1 MPRQNRRRTDD
12 PARST
17 QPRSVVGER
26 VESWRGEDYLVRS
39 LAGTRSGQPYRCP
52 GCDQLVAASAPHV
65 VVWPADD
72 PDATDRRHWHTTCWS
87 ARDRRAPTI
96 QRGRA
101 SPRY

>member
-1 MPRQNRRRTDD
+1 MPRQNRRRADE

-39 LAGTRSGQPYRCP
+39 LAGTRSGPPYRCP
-52 GCDQLVAASAPHV
+52 GCDQLVAASSPHV

-72 PDATDRRHWHTTCWS
+72 LDATDRRHWHTTCWQS
-87 ARDRRAPTI
+87 RDRRAPSV

-101 SPRY
+101 VPRY